1 MSGEGLSA
9 ALGNAWCGEVGDE
22 CWIRAPAG
30 ATRWRVYYDGRWMDV
45 ADRRPNFEVVY
56 VVRRHIRQIR
66 ERRFSSNDV

>member
-1 MSGEGLSA
+1 M
-9 ALGNAWCGEVGDE
+9 NAGSERLQAQQDG
-22 CWIRAPAG
+22 
-30 ATRWRVYYDGRWMDV
+30 RVYYDGRWMDV